1 MGSFSITHWIVIL
14 AVVVLLFGA
23 KKIPE
28 LAKGVGQG
36 IKVFKKAI
44 KEDEAKESAAQVEAK
59 PESGAAPTA
68 TTSTTADEKKSV

>member
-36 IKVFKKAI
+36 IKDFKQAI
-44 KEDEAKESAAQVEAK
+44 KDNEEAQFTTVGQVEAK
-59 PESGAAPTA
+59 IEEIDASLPN
-68 TTSTTADEKKSV
+68 KIIN